1 MKRLEDQVIVIT
13 GASSGIGLHTAR
25 EAARRGARVV
35 LAARNA
41 RDIERE
47 AEAIRRAGGDAIA
60 VPTDVTEYA
69 QVERLARRA
78 VEQYGRI
85 DTWVNNAGV
94 SVYGTFEDVP
104 LDEFRRV
111 VDVNFFGCVHGA
123 RAALPHLERTGGAL
137 ICVGSVL
144 SDRGVPLQGAYCA
157 SKHAIKGWLDSL
169 RVELMRRG
177 SRVRVTLIKP
187 SSMNTPLFAKARTYL
202 GFEPR
207 PIPPVYTPEIAAHA
221 ILHAAESSERDLF
234 VGGWGAVLSVAD
246 RISPRIVDW
255 YLERT
260 GFAAQRTAQPK
271 SADAPADLFTPL
283 DHDGGPYGAFGDESK
298 TRSFYQVAAEH
309 GAARC
314 LTAAAV
320 LGLGALALARRAER
334 GRLPAALLGAAAV
347 LFAGRG
353 AVRATRRRYGAASAS
368 PWGTSGSDRSRM
380 PAAA

>member
-1 MKRLEDQVIVIT
+1 MKRVEDQVIVIT
-13 GASSGIGLHTAR
+13 GASSGIGLVTAR

-41 RDIERE
+41 RDIERA
-47 AEAIRRAGGDAIA
+47 AEAIRLAGGDAIA
-60 VPTDVTEYA
+60 VPTDVADYA

-78 VEQYGRI
+78 LQQYGRI
-85 DTWVNNAGV
+85 DTWINNAGV

-123 RAALPHLERTGGAL
+123 RAALPHLERTAGAL

-187 SSMNTPLFAKARTYL
+187 SSMNTPLFAKSRTYL
-202 GFEPR
+202 GVEVR
-207 PIPPVYTPEIAAHA
+207 PIPPVYAPELAAHA
-221 ILHAAESSERDLF
+221 ILHAAESAERDLF
-234 VGGWGAVLSVAD
+234 VGGWGAVLSIAD
-246 RISPRIVDW
+246 RISPRLVDW

-260 GFAAQRTAQPK
+260 AFAAQRTGKPK
-271 SADAPADLFTPL
+271 SADAPANLFAPL
-283 DHDGGPYGAFGDESK
+283 DRDGGAYGAFADESK
-298 TRSFYQVAAEH
+298 ARSFYQVVAEH
-309 GAARC
+309 D
-314 LTAAAV
+314 TAASLSAAAA
-320 LGLGALALARRAER
+320 LGLGALALARGPER
-334 GRLPAALLGAAAV
+334 GKLPAALLGAAAV
-347 LFAGRG
+347 LLAGRG
-353 AVRATRRRYGAASAS
+353 LLAA
-368 PWGTSGSDRSRM
+368 GRT
-380 PAAA
+380 